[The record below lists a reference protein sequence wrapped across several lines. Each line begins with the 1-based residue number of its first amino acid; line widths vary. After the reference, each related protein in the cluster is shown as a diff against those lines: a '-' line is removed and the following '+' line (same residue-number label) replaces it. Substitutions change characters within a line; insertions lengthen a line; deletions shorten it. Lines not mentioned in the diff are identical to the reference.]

1 MKQEIFE
8 ALEKNPIIAAAKDED
23 QLKKCLSSPCEIV
36 VLLFGDICNVSRLVQ
51 EIKAAG
57 KYVIVHADLINGLSQ
72 KEIVADYLQ
81 QYAHVDGLISTRP
94 NLTRRAKAIGLFSV
108 LRIFAID
115 SMALNSLCRMKP
127 SDIADV
133 IELLPGVIPKVISSV
148 WEATHLP
155 LIVGGLIEDKK
166 DVMAALS
173 AGAIGVSTSSATLWH
188 A

>member
-1 MKQEIFE
+1 MRQKIFDV
-8 ALEKNPIIAAAKDED
+8 LEKNPIIAAVKDEV

-36 VLLFGDICNVSRLVQ
+36 VLLFGDICNLTRLVQ
-51 EIKAAG
+51 EINASG

-81 QYAHVDGLISTRP
+81 QYAHADGLISTRP
-94 NLTRRAKAIGLFSV
+94 NLTRRAKNIGLFSV

-115 SMALNSLCRMKP
+115 SMALNSLCRMNP
-127 SDIADV
+127 SDIADA
-133 IELLPGVIPKVISSV
+133 IELLPGVIQKVISTV
-148 WEATHLP
+148 RQATHLP
-155 LIVGGLIEDKK
+155 LIVGGLIDDKK

-173 AGAIGVSTSSATLWH
+173 AGAIGVSTSNAFLWH

>member
-8 ALEKNPIIAAAKDED
+8 ALEKNPIIAAAKDEG

-81 QYAHVDGLISTRP
+81 QYAHADGLISTRP
-94 NLTRRAKAIGLFSV
+94 NLNAVPKQLVCFLCCA
-108 LRIFAID
+108 
-115 SMALNSLCRMKP
+115 SLQ
-127 SDIADV
+127 S
-133 IELLPGVIPKVISSV
+133 IP
-148 WEATHLP
+148 
-155 LIVGGLIEDKK
+155 
-166 DVMAALS
+166 
-173 AGAIGVSTSSATLWH
+173 WH
-188 A
+188 